1 MANEKDIIQFLLSG
15 GSYGDIKDKYN
26 RGQMIAALLKN
37 PDAIGKLQKQGLEQ
51 SAKYATYDPTQIY
64 DSAALLNATEIK
76 YNQMPAEYQPLA
88 TDFFSAVRAAG
99 NNDTEVNKFVNDLKL
114 NRAKSAAKYGINEGA
129 FDSLINQ
136 LEKDRKSFAT
146 AEGSR
151 EKVNMSAF
159 YKQREKLGIA
169 PTTTD
174 KASIAD
180 EYLSANVGV
189 RGLSGVATSLEQ
201 VAKQKSKSL
210 AETLVKQGR
219 SESEAKRLQAQFEK
233 QFTSVAKKKKLNAA
247 AFSAV
252 DLVKK
257 TLGQ

>member
-15 GSYGDIKDKYN
+15 GSYEDIKGKYN
-26 RGQMIAALLKN
+26 KGQMIAALLKN

-64 DSAALLNATEIK
+64 DSAALMNATELK
-76 YNQMPAEYQPLA
+76 YKQMPAEYQPLA
-88 TDFFSAVRAAG
+88 TAFFDAVRFAG
-99 NNDTEVNKFVNDLKL
+99 NNDTEVNIFTNNLRL
-114 NRAKSAAKYGINEGA
+114 NRAQSAAKYGLNEGA
-129 FDSLINQ
+129 FDSLLNQ
-136 LEKDRKSFAT
+136 LEKDRKSFA
-146 AEGSR
+146 ASEGSAQ
-151 EKVNMSAF
+151 KANMSAF
-159 YKQREKLGIA
+159 YKQRQKLGIA

-174 KASIAD
+174 KASVAD

-201 VAKQKSKSL
+201 VAKKKSPSL
-210 AETLVKQGR
+210 AKTLVKQGR

-233 QFTSVAKKKKLNAA
+233 EFVNVAKKKKLNAA
-247 AFSAV
+247 SFSAV
-252 DLVKK
+252 DLIKK

>member
-15 GSYGDIKDKYN
+15 GSYEDIKGKYN
-26 RGQMIAALLKN
+26 KGQMIAALLKN
-37 PDAIGKLQKQGLEQ
+37 PDAIEKLQKQGAEQ
-51 SAKYATYDPTQIY
+51 GAKYATYNPSELY
-64 DSAALLNATEIK
+64 DTNAGLNATELK
-76 YNQMPAEYQPLA
+76 YYNMDDKYKGLV
-88 TDFFSAVRAAG
+88 TDFFDVVRASG
-99 NNDTEVNKFVNDLKL
+99 NNETQVSMFKTGLTLDRNKT
-114 NRAKSAAKYGINEGA
+114 AAKYGMNAGE
-129 FDSLINQ
+129 FDTLLNQ
-136 LEKDRKSFAT
+136 LEKDRKSFASN
-146 AEGSR
+146 EGSR
-151 EKVNMSAF
+151 QKANMSAF
-159 YKQREKLGIA
+159 YKQRQKLGIA

-174 KASIAD
+174 KASVSD

-189 RGLSGVATSLEQ
+189 RGLSGVATTLEG

-233 QFTSVAKKKKLNAA
+233 QFTQVAKKKKLSPT

-252 DLVKK
+252 DLIKK